1 MNGTEYVFDLQEDPH
16 EMINLAESAQPEL
29 QEEICN
35 MRQYLI
41 QQFKHR
47 PGDGLLNP
55 RNRMGG
61 VNNRGQ
67 DAGSGCNREL

>member
-55 RNRMGG
+55 EESHGR
-61 VNNRGQ
+61 
-67 DAGSGCNREL
+67 SK